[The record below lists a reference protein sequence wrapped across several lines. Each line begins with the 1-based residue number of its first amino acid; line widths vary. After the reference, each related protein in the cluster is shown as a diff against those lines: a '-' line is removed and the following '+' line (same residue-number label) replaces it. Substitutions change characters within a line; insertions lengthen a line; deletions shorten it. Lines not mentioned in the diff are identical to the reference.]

1 MKIFKKLFYRC
12 LFTLKFLQKNRQ
24 KNENIDNFADLIVLN
39 PITNTEIQ
47 DIPKIIWMYWEG
59 PLPKLVGRCMQRIQE
74 MHSDYQ
80 VNILGPDSVQSFCSF
95 DFQQA
100 IIQKATPQQRAD
112 LIRFNLIYQYGGIW
126 LDASISVY
134 EKLDWIN
141 DLVQQN
147 KTQGFVYYRA
157 KNTTIKEFPVIENWL
172 LASIAQNDF
181 YQHWFDALYSA
192 IEIGPAQFI
201 AQIKSQPNSQ
211 DIFQRI
217 GRLEYL
223 VAYVACQKIMRE
235 NSVSIAFINCDKN
248 AFFYQVSHQ
257 WMKEKLLID
266 LAINIA
272 PDVKPKLI
280 KLVGKERK
288 ILDSHYAQSKYFP
301 DSLLDI

>member
-126 LDASISVY
+126 LDASILVY
-134 EKLDWIN
+134 EKLD
-141 DLVQQN
+141 
-147 KTQGFVYYRA
+147 
-157 KNTTIKEFPVIENWL
+157 
-172 LASIAQNDF
+172 
-181 YQHWFDALYSA
+181 
-192 IEIGPAQFI
+192 
-201 AQIKSQPNSQ
+201 
-211 DIFQRI
+211 
-217 GRLEYL
+217 
-223 VAYVACQKIMRE
+223 
-235 NSVSIAFINCDKN
+235 
-248 AFFYQVSHQ
+248 
-257 WMKEKLLID
+257 
-266 LAINIA
+266 
-272 PDVKPKLI
+272 
-280 KLVGKERK
+280 
-288 ILDSHYAQSKYFP
+288 
-301 DSLLDI
+301 